1 MYPAVLNGNLFVY
14 HRMMMGVMESIV
26 NLIQDE
32 SSVSWFKLYVFSFFY
47 PSLLE
52 SVSVC
57 RLCYL
62 LVYRVAVASW
72 FPAEK
77 QPLWHHQ
84 RPRQQCHTDW
94 DRHQVCLKSQWAVTP
109 LIIVDAFVYIFFIFK
124 WYGTSS
130 NIITDGKCII
140 NKIYL

>member
-1 MYPAVLNGNLFVY
+1 MYPAVLNENLFVY

-62 LVYRVAVASW
+62 LVYRVTVASW
-72 FPAEK
+72 FPAEE

-94 DRHQVCLKSQWAVTP
+94 DRHQVCLKSQTQWAVTF
-109 LIIVDAFVYIFFIFK
+109 LIIACGCICLHYFLLK
-124 WYGTSS
+124 WYGTPSKLLQMES
-130 NIITDGKCII
+130 A
-140 NKIYL
+140 L